1 MGAQDQEQYQD
12 QLADAA
18 ARGMPVTVGFF
29 RDGSMVSHRSRFLR
43 ADPQGIWIEDVP
55 SERELVAAMMAS
67 AQPAAVSF
75 RMETLELRFT
85 SPVLQIDPALS
96 LNDGNTISALLLA
109 APTEITAL
117 QRRCSY
123 RVRIVDDDAVTIKLW
138 RIGDKAILRDKPTV
152 SAQIKATLRD
162 LSVGGA
168 GILLAPLSQNSVK
181 LITGQRLRIVLAFP
195 EQEELLL
202 EGRLRCES
210 TGPVGPSIP
219 TPAGIQF
226 SKLDQ
231 DLASRQTATNL
242 TRLVG
247 ELQRKELRRLRLAVA

>member
-1 MGAQDQEQYQD
+1 MGAQDQDQYQH
-12 QLADAA
+12 QLTEAA

-43 ADPQGIWIEDVP
+43 VDPQGIWIEDVP

-67 AQPAAVSF
+67 AQPAAISF

-109 APTEITAL
+109 SPTDIKAL
-117 QRRCSY
+117 QRRGSY
-123 RVRIVDDDAVTIKLW
+123 RVRIVEDDAVTIKLW
-138 RIGDKAILRDKPTV
+138 RIGDKAILRDKPTA
-152 SAQIKATLRD
+152 SAQVKATLRD

-168 GILLAPLSQNSVK
+168 GILLPPVLATSVK
-181 LITGQRLRIVLAFP
+181 LVTGQRLRIILTLQ
-195 EQEELLL
+195 EQELLL

-210 TGPVGPSIP
+210 TGEMGSSVP

-231 DLASRQTATNL
+231 DLAGRQTAATL

-247 ELQRKELRRLRLAVA
+247 ELQRKELRRLRLAAA